1 MHCISILKVICSGEG
16 DTSLVPDSLSQVG
29 EENLVQ
35 SQLWATGD
43 TGDSLVL
50 IEEWLSGGSR
60 GVIEYSTLSQL

>member
-1 MHCISILKVICSGEG
+1 MHCISILKVICSGDG

-29 EENLVQ
+29 EESLVQ

-50 IEEWLSGGSR
+50 N
-60 GVIEYSTLSQL
+60 